1 MAFHPGWLNFR
12 RMQDTVAAV
21 AGLVYAA
28 VTLEAWRALPAPDSF
43 KLERLIILPGML
55 ALFTLAGALLIPLP
69 RRALMRHLWVSYRTG
84 FGQTVISVL
93 GGVGV
98 LVLLALLSLWPILF
112 PDKAGPRLGSG
123 FSAYGAGIGLLLA
136 EAILV
141 RRLQVDPVLRQQIE
155 APDPPQG

>member
-1 MAFHPGWLNFR
+1 
-12 RMQDTVAAV
+12 MQDTVAAV

-28 VTLEAWRALPAPDSF
+28 VALEAWRALPAPDSI
-43 KLERLIILPGML
+43 KLERLILLPGLL
-55 ALFTLAGALLIPLP
+55 ALLALASALRVSPL
-69 RRALMRHLWVSYRTG
+69 RRALLRHLWLSYRTG

-98 LVLLALLSLWPILF
+98 LIFLALVSLWPILF
-112 PDKAGPRLGSG
+112 PDKVGPRLGSG

-141 RRLQVDPVLRQQIE
+141 RRLQVDPVLRPQIE
-155 APDPPQG
+155 APDPPPGG